1 MWKLTKA
8 ETELWKEPA
17 DPILEAVANVVSEE
31 QPLWSGTASEL
42 LQLLPDMDMQ
52 PNVLTRKLNIGAE
65 KLFVDYGIRYESS
78 RGHNGRMIK
87 LQLTES

>member
-1 MWKLTKA
+1 M
-8 ETELWKEPA
+8 
-17 DPILEAVANVVSEE
+17 LEAVARMVSEE
-31 QPLWSGTASEL
+31 QTEWSGTASEL

-65 KLFVDYGIRYESS
+65 RLFVDYGIRYESS

-87 LQLTES
+87 LQLVK